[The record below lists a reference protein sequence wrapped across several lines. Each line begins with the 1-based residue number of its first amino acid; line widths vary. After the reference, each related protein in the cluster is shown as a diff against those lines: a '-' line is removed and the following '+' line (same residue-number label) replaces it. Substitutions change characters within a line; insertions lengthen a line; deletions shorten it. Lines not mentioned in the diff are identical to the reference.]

1 MENKKKKDRMNE
13 LHNLEAYLFPR
24 TKNSP
29 IRTEFTIFALDP
41 RAHDMMPSVPFSQH
55 SLVV

>member
-1 MENKKKKDRMNE
+1 MEKKKKDRMNE
-13 LHNLEAYLFPR
+13 LHNLEACLFPR

-41 RAHDMMPSVPFSQH
+41 RAHDMMPSVAFSQH